1 MKEINNTSKGYSPVF
16 AYFVPSLNKIIKAE
30 KVNINAFVA
39 DIGNGL
45 ERIPKWQ
52 MKAEKWKCIGKWE
65 LINENV

>member
-1 MKEINNTSKGYSPVF
+1 MKETKSTAKGYSPVF
-16 AYFVPSLNKIIKAE
+16 AYFVPALNKTIKAE

-52 MKAEKWKCIGKWE
+52 VKAEKWKCVGKWE
-65 LINENV
+65 EENEKL